1 MQQLKEEAEEAH
13 VQKLLTLISYK
24 IDEKFQMMSKAFL
37 FFDFNHDKAVSRQE
51 FHKGIERMRV
61 KLSTQDIDL
70 VFDYLD

>member
-1 MQQLKEEAEEAH
+1 L
-13 VQKLLTLISYK
+13 VSYK
-24 IDEKFQMMSKAFL
+24 IEEKFQMMSKAFL

-61 KLSTQDIDL
+61 KMSTQDIDL